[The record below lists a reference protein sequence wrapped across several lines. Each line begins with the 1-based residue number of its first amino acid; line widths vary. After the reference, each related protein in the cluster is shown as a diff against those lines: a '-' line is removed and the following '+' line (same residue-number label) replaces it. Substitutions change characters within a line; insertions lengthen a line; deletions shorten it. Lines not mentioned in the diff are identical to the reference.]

1 MSLASIR
8 LACICVCLGLTACTT
23 SPHYQWGEYEESL
36 YKRQTDSSEQGQV
49 EAFKMLEVTVREAEA
64 QNYRVP
70 PGVYADYGYLLY
82 KQGKPDE
89 AITYFRKESELYKES
104 KYLMDSI
111 ISRVEK
117 KKAQ

>member
-1 MSLASIR
+1 MY
-8 LACICVCLGLTACTT
+8 
-23 SPHYQWGEYEESL
+23 HWGEYEDSL
-36 YKRQTDSSEQGQV
+36 YQRQTDSSEQGQA
-49 EAFKMLEVTVREAEA
+49 EAFKKLEVTIMEAEA
-64 QNYRVP
+64 KNYRMP

-89 AITYFRKESELYKES
+89 AIAYFRKEAQLYKES